1 MTEFEQSVER
11 YLFLNSTF
19 FPQEKVSQIKDKLL
33 SNESVFNRAR
43 LMTLKDPNT
52 LLLISVFVGQL
63 GVDRF
68 LINKKATGALK
79 LIFWLITYVCMFVSF
94 FVILNDATKFI
105 GWFLLSLYLVFLI
118 VWVIDLCKIRNMTKE
133 YNYSLIMNI
142 LSI

>member
-11 YLFLNSTF
+11 YLLLNSTF

-33 SNESVFNRAR
+33 SNESAFNRAR

-79 LIFWLITYVCMFVSF
+79 LIFWLIAYVCMFASF
-94 FVILNDATKFI
+94 FVILSDATKFI
-105 GWFLLSLYLVFLI
+105 GWFLLSLYMVFLI
-118 VWVIDLCKIRNMTKE
+118 VWIIDLCKIRNMTKE

>member
-11 YLFLNSTF
+11 YLLLNSTY

-33 SNESVFNRAR
+33 SNESAFNRAR

-79 LIFWLITYVCMFVSF
+79 LIFWLIACVCMFISF

>member
-79 LIFWLITYVCMFVSF
+79 LIFWLIAYVCMFISF